1 MAIKT
6 KAQLHAQSDST
17 YETNRT
23 GNITAEIVRT
33 FNTDLID
40 SIFLDANV
48 KSLNVTATGGNI
60 TVRLL
65 NLKDLLGFCILYL
78 DVTLRNITSSITVS
92 NANFGV
98 NGIGG
103 FHGARPN
110 GVLKGV
116 YVFVNGYNIEFVK
129 GDDSEMSFTG
139 TVIVVR
145 K

>member
-65 NLKDLLGFCILYL
+65 NLKDLLGFCIC
-78 DVTLRNITSSITVS
+78 T
-92 NANFGV
+92 
-98 NGIGG
+98 
-103 FHGARPN
+103 
-110 GVLKGV
+110 
-116 YVFVNGYNIEFVK
+116 
-129 GDDSEMSFTG
+129 
-139 TVIVVR
+139 
-145 K
+145 